1 MDITNLELKNIR
13 KLKDKKYRKELG
25 LFLVEGAKACEE
37 LVNSNYQIKYTLS
50 CDEKYKHYPNFVLID
65 YDVLKSIATTDS
77 PQNVICVS
85 VQPNMQQIS
94 SEGNSL
100 VLDELQDPGN
110 LGTLIRSAL
119 AFNFKNI
126 YLINSVDPFSEKV
139 IRSTMGAIFKVN
151 ICKLTREEFILNKD
165 KICDFLIGTDLS
177 SIKLEKK
184 ELKDR
189 RVAVVIGN
197 EGNGVSKDMLAV
209 CDKVV
214 TLPMTKEVESLNAS
228 VAGSILMYE
237 VFKK

>member
-25 LFLVEGAKACEE
+25 LFLVEGIKACEE
-37 LVNSNYQIKYTLS
+37 LIKSNYEIVYTLS
-50 CDEKYKHYPNFVLID
+50 CNNNYKNYPNFVFTE
-65 YDVLKSIATTDS
+65 YEVLKKIATTET
-77 PQNVICVS
+77 PQDIICVS
-85 VQPNMQQIS
+85 KLSNLNKTF

-126 YLINSVDPFSEKV
+126 YLINSVDAFSEKV
-139 IRSTMGAIFKVN
+139 IRSSMGAIFKVN
-151 ICKLTREEFILNKD
+151 ICKISKNDFIANKSN
-165 KICDFLIGTDLS
+165 ICDYLIGTNLNS
-177 SIKLEKK
+177 SKLVKK
-184 ELKDR
+184 DINNK

-197 EGNGVSKDMLAV
+197 EGNGVSKEMLSA
-209 CDKVV
+209 CDKVI
-214 TLPMTKEVESLNAS
+214 TLEMTKQVESLNAS

-237 VFKK
+237 IFK